1 MIVLLPKNQENSL
14 LQSSVVTNTA
24 QLSSKLTDTC
34 TGLIPVPG
42 HELPTSEVQPQ
53 KAPEPSSPLLSTE
66 ADSDENEH
74 AFAHRATSPDTE
86 LNYMLSPYGS
96 DPLEGYLG
104 PTVRLFNKSDAII
117 AVNNAQLCDPES
129 ATRISKVIKNLA
141 SHGEFRKLA
150 QLSDDFHYGLRRLQE
165 KYEQFR
171 EVIEYILSC
180 AALAKHRGDGV
191 LRMSPVLLI
200 GDPGVGKTEF
210 VVEFSELLD
219 VGFKK
224 IDLGASQSNAELAG
238 SSAFWTNSAPS
249 KIFLMASQGL
259 YGECRGNPLF
269 LLDEIDKPAE
279 SAGFTNGDPL
289 GVLHTLLER
298 HSSKTFVDL
307 AIDIPIDVSNFTYFA
322 TCNDPDLI
330 PRSLRTR
337 FREFTISI
345 SERQMKKIACSIAEA
360 MLKDLP
366 QKRIAFDESTINA
379 LSQLDSPRLIRTY
392 AQDALGRALVGG
404 RDVIHPKDLRIEVR
418 SKIKMGFL

>member
-1 MIVLLPKNQENSL
+1 
-14 LQSSVVTNTA
+14 
-24 QLSSKLTDTC
+24 
-34 TGLIPVPG
+34 
-42 HELPTSEVQPQ
+42 
-53 KAPEPSSPLLSTE
+53 
-66 ADSDENEH
+66 
-74 AFAHRATSPDTE
+74 
-86 LNYMLSPYGS
+86 MLSPYGS
-96 DPLEGYLG
+96 DPLEGYVG
-104 PTVRLFNKSDAII
+104 PTVRLFNKADAII

-180 AALAKHRGDGV
+180 AALARHRGDGV

-259 YGECRGNPLF
+259 YGECHGNPLF
-269 LLDEIDKPAE
+269 LLDEIDKPAG

-337 FREFTISI
+337 FREFTICI
-345 SERQMKKIACSIAEA
+345 SQTQMKNIACSIAEA

-366 QKRIAFDESTINA
+366 RKNIAFDESTINA